1 MDGSGDTTVYYSSN
15 ERKEERCV
23 FDELFIWFEL
33 CRNMNVGGLLL
44 ISSSLDLVCLF
55 FAAFQGEEFG
65 ELGANSL
72 RKACYMKS

>member
-33 CRNMNVGGLLL
+33 CRNMNVG
-44 ISSSLDLVCLF
+44 
-55 FAAFQGEEFG
+55 EEFG